1 MGRRGGGRGRGGGD
15 RFEDQV
21 LRGAGRE
28 AAGCPCCA
36 FAGFPWCDSPLKT
49 PHIAFLYSII
59 MQYGESMVGQDR
71 AEHFG
76 FSGRGGGGGTK
87 GGDAGSRNK
96 PGQDV
101 SFIRHVPKFL
111 QVRENI

>member
-1 MGRRGGGRGRGGGD
+1 MPRHQD
-15 RFEDQV
+15 RPALAV
-21 LRGAGRE
+21 H
-28 AAGCPCCA
+28 P
-36 FAGFPWCDSPLKT
+36 KT
-49 PHIAFLYSII
+49 V
-59 MQYGESMVGQDR
+59 QYGESMVGQDR

-101 SFIRHVPKFL
+101 NFIRHVPKFL
-111 QVRENI
+111 QVREKTG

>member
-1 MGRRGGGRGRGGGD
+1 
-15 RFEDQV
+15 
-21 LRGAGRE
+21 
-28 AAGCPCCA
+28 
-36 FAGFPWCDSPLKT
+36 
-49 PHIAFLYSII
+49 
-59 MQYGESMVGQDR
+59 MVGQDR

-101 SFIRHVPKFL
+101 NFIRHVPKFL
-111 QVRENI
+111 QVREKTG